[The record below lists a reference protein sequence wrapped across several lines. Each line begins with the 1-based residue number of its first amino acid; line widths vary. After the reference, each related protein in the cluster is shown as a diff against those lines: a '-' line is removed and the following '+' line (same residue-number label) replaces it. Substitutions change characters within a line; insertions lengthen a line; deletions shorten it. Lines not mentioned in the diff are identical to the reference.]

1 MSPEHPPAA
10 EAPENGTAENG
21 HARTLERRLALP
33 VLICAVASVP
43 AVFLAMWGDGWWAE
57 FGHRVNWLAGLVL
70 WAEWIL
76 LIVLAENKLGWLR
89 THKWSTFV
97 AAVTLPAVF
106 FALGPTQVLRL
117 LRVAGTLRLLRV
129 TRIIEAGGVLR
140 RRTGMTGRRG
150 AVVAVTTTVLSAV
163 FVTAVLADPTSTSR
177 RYAESLLESVGVW
190 PVVLA
195 AVLLTGATAVVI
207 VRRRRR
213 ARTLPCGSGPGSGT
227 SPEPAVEPEPVSE
240 SGPGAAP
247 ATGSEFGPQSPPQP
261 SP

>member
-1 MSPEHPPAA
+1 MSPDLPPVA
-10 EAPENGTAENG
+10 EAPEDGAAENSR
-21 HARTLERRLALP
+21 ARTLERRLALP
-33 VLICAVASVP
+33 VLICAVVSVP
-43 AVFLAMWGDGWWAE
+43 AVFLGMWGDGWWAE

-70 WAEWIL
+70 WVEWIL
-76 LIVLAENKLGWLR
+76 LIALAENKLGWLR

-140 RRTGMTGRRG
+140 RRMGMTGRG
-150 AVVAVTTTVLSAV
+150 GTVVAVATTVLSAV

-177 RYAESLLESVGVW
+177 RYAESLLESVGGW
-190 PVVLA
+190 PVALA
-195 AVLLTGATAVVI
+195 AALLSVAIAVVI
-207 VRRRRR
+207 VHRWRR
-213 ARTLPCGSGPGSGT
+213 ARALLRGSGPGPKT
-227 SPEPAVEPEPVSE
+227 SPEP
-240 SGPGAAP
+240 
-247 ATGSEFGPQSPPQP
+247 GSEFDPQAPPQS